1 MPLSLFDLVT
11 YLMVV
16 CLCGWPYCLTLWLTL
31 WLFDQPFLTLLF
43 DLVTDLIVLPCDWPY
58 GCFTMW
64 LISCMTLRMT
74 FFSPVCWQLKEDYRE
89 DYRRRGHPIQRTEAI
104 DELKNAFDL
113 AERSCSGITDDL
125 LTGVIGRLATTARV
139 QEVDIRRAVD
149 KVKR

>member
-1 MPLSLFDLVT
+1 MVVWPTFFDLIVWP
-11 YLMVV
+11 
-16 CLCGWPYCLTLWLTL
+16 CDRPYCLTLWLTL
-31 WLFDQPFLTLLF
+31 WFIDLVADIIVWTCELPFLH
-43 DLVTDLIVLPCDWPY
+43 
-58 GCFTMW
+58 
-64 LISCMTLRMT
+64 
-74 FFSPVCWQLKEDYRE
+74 VCWQLKEDYRE

-149 KVKR
+149 KVKGNNWILMGSKYKAEDVYLYKIYFN